1 GGAILQANAT
11 VYGRRTMLTIL
22 ANSFITAA
30 RAEEREMPPYTPTR
44 RQRGRF
50 GRGWFAR
57 LLGL

>member
-1 GGAILQANAT
+1 
-11 VYGRRTMLTIL
+11 MLTIL